1 MNFTF
6 NLNGREVEV
15 KELLFKDIRNL
26 TLYSDSTLRG
36 NMEFLEQFI
45 LSKNLNIADKFKAY
59 MILREKCVGEN
70 ISVGSNKGNI
80 NVSLDYINKNND
92 S

>member
-45 LSKNLNIADKFKAY
+45 LSKNLNIADKFK
-59 MILREKCVGEN
+59 
-70 ISVGSNKGNI
+70 
-80 NVSLDYINKNND
+80 
-92 S
+92 